1 MIHRAQQD
9 KKFVIL
15 NDQHEPLASATLISQ
30 QGQDRIFEL
39 TSTPMCNLQELPAIN
54 VLSINSPEFMA
65 WRGRVQ
71 GLREDRLYFRA
82 DERIDSR
89 LRRHLRIEM
98 AFRSHI
104 YPVKG
109 SGPRLP
115 IVSKDIS
122 CGGVAFYSLVPLS
135 VGQTYE
141 IALPCTEPPLI
152 VKIEVLHVLSA
163 EQKLFACQ
171 FCDLLPQEEAMI
183 QECIF
188 EYDLHHHGA

>member
-54 VLSINSPEFMA
+54 VLGINSPEFMA
-65 WRGRVQ
+65 WRVRVP

-104 YPVKG
+104 
-109 SGPRLP
+109 
-115 IVSKDIS
+115 
-122 CGGVAFYSLVPLS
+122 
-135 VGQTYE
+135 
-141 IALPCTEPPLI
+141 
-152 VKIEVLHVLSA
+152 
-163 EQKLFACQ
+163 
-171 FCDLLPQEEAMI
+171 
-183 QECIF
+183 
-188 EYDLHHHGA
+188 